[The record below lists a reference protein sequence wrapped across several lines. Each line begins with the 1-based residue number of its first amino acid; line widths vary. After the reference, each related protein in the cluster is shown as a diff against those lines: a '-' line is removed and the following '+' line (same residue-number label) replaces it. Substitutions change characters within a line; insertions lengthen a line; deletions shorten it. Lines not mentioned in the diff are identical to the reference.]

1 MLAREECV
9 ILNAMIERDRLDDS
23 GYGDQLMEMQE
34 NSWPLE
40 RIRNGT
46 FEKIDMYFEMTD
58 VGETI
63 LQWYQGTVI
72 EFVKDKETLNYMDL
86 KIRWNEDEHGNI
98 ITTVQRLKESSWNTE
113 THKNGTWRETLR
125 HLEKTADDI
134 FN

>member
-1 MLAREECV
+1 
-9 ILNAMIERDRLDDS
+9 
-23 GYGDQLMEMQE
+23 MEMQE

-46 FEKIDMYFEMTD
+46 FENIDMRFEMTD
-58 VGETI
+58 VGETV
-63 LQWYQGTVI
+63 LKWCQGTVI
-72 EFVKDKETLNYMDL
+72 ELVKYKKTLKYMDL
-86 KIRWNEDEHGNI
+86 KIRSNEDEQDNS

-113 THKNGTWRETLR
+113 THKNGTWRENLR